1 MPASHGCSPPFI
13 LAGFI
18 PTPRISAP
26 LVHFF
31 SPLLCFFFFFF
42 DWVCVWA
49 GCLVWSSALCSSACV
64 CLCVCTENER
74 CVRWLFSTVSH
85 NNCAYRAHRQ
95 TPSFHPLCC
104 GNSLY
109 NFLSGV
115 RKGMAVS
122 TITAVKAG
130 LLFFLFF
137 FFFLDRRQPG
147 TQGDATPTKVYFN
160 RFPGN
165 IPAAWGSGASQE
177 HPWGSRLVW
186 FPKMSRWMRFLD
198 ARSASCTIKM
208 AKGALA
214 QWAPLSS
221 AASETRFVSF
231 STLPR
236 FRRVFLLVV
245 THKTQAARPQPVLSF
260 FGFQRIWCAIY

>member
-1 MPASHGCSPPFI
+1 MIFFPLFLVVYHRVCDASVAWM
-13 LAGFI
+13 LASLHSRGIYLNATHFW
-18 PTPRISAP
+18 PTCACVIFSFM
-26 LVHFF
+26 FF
-31 SPLLCFFFFFF
+31 FFFFFF

-95 TPSFHPLCC
+95 TPRFHPLCC

-137 FFFLDRRQPG
+137 FF
-147 TQGDATPTKVYFN
+147 
-160 RFPGN
+160 
-165 IPAAWGSGASQE
+165 SGPETA
-177 HPWGSRLVW
+177 RYA
-186 FPKMSRWMRFLD
+186 RW
-198 ARSASCTIKM
+198 CNTY
-208 AKGALA
+208 KG
-214 QWAPLSS
+214 
-221 AASETRFVSF
+221 
-231 STLPR
+231 
-236 FRRVFLLVV
+236 VF
-245 THKTQAARPQPVLSF
+245 
-260 FGFQRIWCAIY
+260 